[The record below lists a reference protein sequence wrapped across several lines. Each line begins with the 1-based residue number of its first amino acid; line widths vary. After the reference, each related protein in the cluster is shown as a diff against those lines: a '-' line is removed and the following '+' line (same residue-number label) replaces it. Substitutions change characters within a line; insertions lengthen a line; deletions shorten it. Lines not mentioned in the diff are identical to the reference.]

1 MGRSSGEGGIS
12 QTLQVCGSC
21 ELLDLTLGQHKRR
34 FCFPQKTSK
43 QVIKKKKKKKA
54 NLPSVW
60 KFIVPAKGLGRG
72 RCWISDKNVI

>member
-43 QVIKKKKKKKA
+43 QVIKKKKKRQTFP
-54 NLPSVW
+54 LFGSSSCLL
-60 KFIVPAKGLGRG
+60 KGWEEGDAG
-72 RCWISDKNVI
+72 